1 MASQGSR
8 RFVRRWA
15 AWLVGAVVAGW
26 ALVAVLAALV
36 PAAIVIR
43 VGEPGGLVPPMLSG
57 VHEAE
62 RNYGHPIRWTD
73 GRARLR
79 WPGRFAAHP
88 AAVVVTVA
96 GFPGRQ
102 ADQVEIRVNGVVA
115 RHLLSADYA
124 DLRVAL
130 PDRVRAP
137 LDIAI
142 TTPTTLRP
150 EDGRAL
156 GVRLEAVTIE
166 TRPLAD
172 RLGRIEGTAGILLLG
187 GLAWLIGGWA
197 AGAGASR
204 TRRWR
209 SALLAWGVVAV
220 LAAVLAPTALRNDT
234 WTMLLPVLLGL
245 WTVRVL
251 ARAGQ
256 TSVVAA
262 ACGAVIALQ
271 GLVIT
276 TWCVS
281 SFVDVPRWDIWD
293 FVELLRTREERGLT
307 LADVWAPHN
316 EHRPS
321 VIRVVLLANVLVSRW
336 NHWNELWAMLAI
348 TAVHALVLIQCVA
361 RAGRS
366 PVVAT
371 IACVAGIGALLATAT
386 QWENW
391 LQGWQI
397 ALMVGACAISA
408 SLAWLTGGRLTWPRV
423 LVAAACT
430 AVACASFASCL
441 LGWPIG
447 ALAIVVRRP
456 DRVLAKTAV
465 WLVVGAVVSV
475 AYVHGLARPESLP
488 PPAPVLTSLSAL
500 ADVTYGTLLALGLPL
515 WYAPL
520 AFFHRET
527 WDLWVMPAIG
537 ATGIGM
543 ALALLYGHVRDRQ
556 SRRDQ
561 HWLFPALLIAFSLGA
576 SAMTAVG
583 RVPLGLHAM
592 TASRYIVYTVLFW
605 IGLLMLLTA
614 RTPWRSR
621 AGRAACL
628 TVATLIVCAGLRAW
642 GDALPFMEQH
652 HVTGVLGREAL
663 LRHDWPKTL
672 AIFPVPPV
680 LDQRR
685 QWLERHGLSIYR
697 ADRR

>member
-1 MASQGSR
+1 MELRARAREG
-8 RFVRRWA
+8 RWGGR
-15 AWLVGAVVAGW
+15 LLGAVIAGC
-26 ALVAVLAALV
+26 ALVLALALLV
-36 PAAIVIR
+36 PAAVVIR

-57 VHEAE
+57 VQDAE

-79 WPGRFAAHP
+79 WPGRFASDP
-88 AAVVVTVA
+88 AAVVVTLA
-96 GFPGRQ
+96 GFPGRHP
-102 ADQVEIRVNGVVA
+102 DHVEVRVNGHVS
-115 RHLLSADYA
+115 RHPVTIDYT
-124 DLRVAL
+124 DVRVEL
-130 PDRVRAP
+130 PAHVRAP

-142 TTPTTLRP
+142 TSLTTLRP
-150 EDGRAL
+150 ADGRPL

-166 TRPLAD
+166 TRPLIQ
-172 RLGRIEGTAGILLLG
+172 RLARVDGTAGVLLLG
-187 GLAWLIGGWA
+187 GAAWLIGGWA
-197 AGAGASR
+197 AGVGASR

-209 SALLAWGVVAV
+209 SALLAWCVVTL
-220 LAAVLAPTALRNDT
+220 LAAVLAPTAMRNDT
-234 WTMLLPVLLGL
+234 WTMALPVVLGVCIVVLLG
-245 WTVRVL
+245 
-251 ARAGQ
+251 RAGHAP
-256 TSVVAA
+256 VVAA
-262 ACGAVIALQ
+262 TCGGVLVMQ

-281 SFVDVPRWDIWD
+281 AFVDVPRWDIWD
-293 FVELLRTREERGLT
+293 FVELLRTREARGLT

-321 VIRVVLLANVLVSRW
+321 VIRVMLLANVLVSRW

-348 TAVHALVLIQCVA
+348 TAVHALLLVRCVA
-361 RAGRS
+361 RSGR
-366 PVVAT
+366 PPALATVV
-371 IACVAGIGALLATAT
+371 CVAGIGALLATAT

-391 LQGWQI
+391 LQGWQM
-397 ALMVGACAISA
+397 ALMIGACAISA
-408 SLAWLTGGRLTWPRV
+408 SLAWLTSGRLTWTRLV
-423 LVAAACT
+423 LAAACT
-430 AVACASFASCL
+430 TVACASFASCL

-456 DRVLAKTAV
+456 ARVLAKTAV
-465 WLVVGAVVSV
+465 WLSVGGVVTV

-500 ADVTYGTLLALGLPL
+500 AHVTYGTLLALGLPL

-537 ATGIGM
+537 AAGIGM
-543 ALALLYGHVRDRQ
+543 GLALLYGHVRDRER
-556 SRRDQ
+556 RRDQ

-576 SAMTAVG
+576 CAMTAVG

-592 TASRYIVYTVLFW
+592 TASRYVVYTVLFW
-605 IGLLMLLTA
+605 IGVLMLLTV

-621 AGRAACL
+621 AARTVCL

-663 LRHDWPKTL
+663 LRTDWPKTQ

-680 LDQRR
+680 LDERR
-685 QWLERHGLSIYR
+685 QFLERHGLSLYR
-697 ADRR
+697 PGSR